1 MTDEIT
7 VVLAEDQDMVLGAF
21 ASLLDLQPDV
31 RVLATAHSGDE
42 ALAAVREHQPDVL
55 LADIEM
61 PHRGGLEVAE
71 QLARDASATRALIVT
86 TFARTGDRQR
96 ARQAGVAGYVLKDDP
111 LATRADTTR
120 RYYRA
125 RPA

>member
-7 VVLAEDQDMVLGAF
+7 VVLAEDQEMVLVAF

-42 ALAAVREHQPDVL
+42 ALAAVQEHQPAVL

-61 PHRGGLEVAE
+61 PQRGGWEVAE
-71 QLARDASATRALIVT
+71 QLARDASATRVWIVT
-86 TFARTGDRQR
+86 TVARTGYHQGDVQ
-96 ARQAGVAGYVLKDDP
+96 
-111 LATRADTTR
+111 
-120 RYYRA
+120 
-125 RPA
+125 